1 MIELN
6 LKCLLNNFPEN
17 NKIFPE
23 ISLLFFENK
32 KILFG
37 HMLFFPENKKLF
49 DLNEIVNVVRRALCH
64 QKRALLK
71 TWGARAPSAPFLRH
85 WLRLTNP

>member
-23 ISLLFFENK
+23 ISLFFFENK
-32 KILFG
+32 NILFG
-37 HMLFFPENKKLF
+37 HMLFFSENKKRLPPKKGTF
-49 DLNEIVNVVRRALCH
+49 DNSGGYVPPV
-64 QKRALLK
+64 
-71 TWGARAPSAPFLRH
+71 PPFLRNAE
-85 WLRLTNP
+85 TNEVIVGGISD